1 MLSHMMVPIRIQ
13 QLTSEDVEHVAVLQP
28 DGWGDILT
36 SIRFYCTSGFCHP
49 LKATIDDKLV
59 GTGTAIIHGTTAWLA
74 HIIVHK
80 DHRKAGIGTAITQ
93 SLIDLVHKTSCQT
106 MLLIATT
113 LGEPVYRKLG
123 FNVVTRYLFLDNGT
137 LPEPTDKGNVVPFQQ
152 QYHDALMQFDHRAS
166 GEHREML
173 FNTHLTDTK
182 LFLDEGDVRGF
193 YMPSLGEGLIIASDP
208 HAGIELM
215 KHKWRQNKMFCVP
228 EDNKFSIDFLEQYG
242 YQKIR
247 EASRMILG
255 KTIAWDGKQ
264 VYGRIGGNLG

>member
-1 MLSHMMVPIRIQ
+1 MKISVSIQ
-13 QLTSEDVEHVAVLQP
+13 QLTLEDLEHVGVLQP

-59 GTGTAIIHGTTAWLA
+59 GIGTAIIHGTTAWLA

-80 DHRKAGIGTAITQ
+80 DHRKAGIGTTITK

-123 FNVVTRYLFLDNGT
+123 FSVETRYLFLDNGT
-137 LPEPTDKGNVVPFQQ
+137 LPEPAGESNIIPFQQ
-152 QYHDALMQFDHRAS
+152 QYQDTLMQFDHRIS
-166 GEHREML
+166 GEYREGL
-173 FNTHLTDTK
+173 FSAHLTDSK
-182 LFLDEGDVRGF
+182 LFLDGGEITGF
-193 YMPSLGEGLIIASDP
+193 YIPSLGEGLIIASDP

-215 KHKWRQNKMFCVP
+215 KYRWKLNKMFCIPVNN
-228 EDNKFSIDFLEQYG
+228 EFGISFLKQHG
-242 YQKIR
+242 YETLR

-255 KTIAWDGKQ
+255 KKIVWDASHI
-264 VYGRIGGNLG
+264 YSRIGGNLG

>member
-1 MLSHMMVPIRIQ
+1 MLSHMKGSIRIQ
-13 QLTSEDVEHVAVLQP
+13 QLTSEDVEHVGVLQP

-59 GTGTAIIHGTTAWLA
+59 GVGTAIIHGTTAWLA

-106 MLLIATT
+106 MFLIATT

-123 FNVVTRYLFLDNGT
+123 FSVETRYLFLDNGT
-137 LPEPTDKGNVVPFQQ
+137 LPAPADESNVVPFQR

-166 GEHREML
+166 GEHRERL
-173 FNTHLTDTK
+173 LNTHLTDTK
-182 LFLDEGDVRGF
+182 LFLDGGDIRGF
-193 YMPSLGEGLIIASDP
+193 YIPTLGEGLVVASDP

-215 KHKWRQNKMFCVP
+215 KYKWKLNKTFCVP
-228 EDNKFSIDFLEQYG
+228 VNNEFGINFLEQHG
-242 YQKIR
+242 YQKLR
-247 EASRMILG
+247 QAARMILG
-255 KTIAWDGKQ
+255 KRIAWDARQ
-264 VYGRIGGNLG
+264 IYSRIGGNLG